1 MAQKNLE
8 HYEESSDKISTYLE
22 RRRIFFFSKC
32 GTIVIP
38 KAFSLGEN

>member
-1 MAQKNLE
+1 MKNLVIKFQPILN
-8 HYEESSDKISTYLE
+8 EEGF
-22 RRRIFFFSKC
+22 FFFSKC